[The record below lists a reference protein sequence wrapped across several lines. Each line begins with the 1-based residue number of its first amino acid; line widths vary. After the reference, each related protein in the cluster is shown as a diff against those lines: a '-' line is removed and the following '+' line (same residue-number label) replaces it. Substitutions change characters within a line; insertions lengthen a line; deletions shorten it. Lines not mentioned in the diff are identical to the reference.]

1 MAVLRWDP
9 LRELA
14 EMSERLNRVVSRQ
27 GNGPM
32 DGNGQEVMTTA
43 DWIPTV
49 DISETEAEYA
59 IQAELP
65 GVKKEDVKVT
75 LENDV
80 LTIRGERRQQQTET
94 GRKHHRIE
102 RSYGR
107 FVRSFT
113 LPDTVEGGN
122 VRAEYAEGILNLHLP
137 KSEKAKPRQIEVNIA

>member
-1 MAVLRWDP
+1 MTTGNFFYSPLDFVFAEFYLATRQVRQYEHCTNTHNLLRRCTMTVLRWDP

-75 LENDV
+75 LQNDV
-80 LTIRGERRQQQTET
+80 LTIRGERRQQQ
-94 GRKHHRIE
+94 
-102 RSYGR
+102 
-107 FVRSFT
+107 
-113 LPDTVEGGN
+113 
-122 VRAEYAEGILNLHLP
+122 
-137 KSEKAKPRQIEVNIA
+137 